1 MFLLDDILTAPLK
14 GVLWIF
20 KEIVRAA
27 EEEQAAEADRI
38 KDRLRELYMQLE
50 TGQLSEAEFDEEE
63 RQLLDRLD
71 ELERNATGADEGGDQ
86 GDDEGGGDEAGDVDD
101 QYDDEDDD
109 ETEEDTDAPSQSDEI
124 DESDDGS
131 GT

>member
-27 EEEQAAEADRI
+27 EEDQAAEADRI

-71 ELERNATGADEGGDQ
+71 ELEQNASGADEGGDQ
-86 GDDEGGGDEAGDVDD
+86 GGDDDGGDEEDEEDE
-101 QYDDEDDD
+101 DEDDGLSESGEPGD
-109 ETEEDTDAPSQSDEI
+109 N

>member
-1 MFLLDDILTAPLK
+1 MLLLDDILTAPLK

-27 EEEQAAEADRI
+27 EEEQAAESDRI
-38 KDRLRELYMQLE
+38 RDRLRELYMQLE

-71 ELERNATGADEGGDQ
+71 ELERDAGGADEGGDQ
-86 GDDEGGGDEAGDVDD
+86 GDDDADDEEEEAGD
-101 QYDDEDDD
+101 E
-109 ETEEDTDAPSQSDEI
+109 TDAVAMSDDG
-124 DESDDGS
+124 DERDEGEDGS

>member
-50 TGQLSEAEFDEEE
+50 TGQLSEEAFDEEE

-71 ELERNATGADEGGDQ
+71 ELERDAAGAAEGGDQ
-86 GDDEGGGDEAGDVDD
+86 GDGEDGGDEAGADEDEVEDEV
-101 QYDDEDDD
+101 EDDD
-109 ETEEDTDAPSQSDEI
+109 EDETDARPGS